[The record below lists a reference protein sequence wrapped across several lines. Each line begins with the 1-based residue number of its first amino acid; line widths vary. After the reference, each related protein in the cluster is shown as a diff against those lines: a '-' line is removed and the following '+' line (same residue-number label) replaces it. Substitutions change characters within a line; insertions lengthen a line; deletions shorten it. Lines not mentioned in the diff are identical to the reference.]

1 MVLLSQE
8 VILPHHKK
16 ALMHII
22 LLGIKKK
29 NIHKIIYFL
38 AIVGA
43 LIGQGQEQTV
53 GLFLNTPAAAP
64 GYTLFAPMSY
74 NVTYLIDN
82 NGELVQS
89 WSSEYRPG
97 LSVYILENGD
107 LLRTRIIQGQ
117 LFQTGGHGG
126 GVEIIDWDGNLVWEF
141 DYFSDQYWQHHD
153 IESLPNGNVLLIAWE
168 HKADA
173 SAIANGRN
181 PNMLDGS
188 QQPFGFWPDH
198 IIEVNPESNSI
209 AWEWHVWDHLIQD
222 YDSSKVNY
230 GVVSDHPELVNL
242 NYPSGPNT
250 SGDWL
255 HINAVDYN
263 AELDQIILSV
273 HHFGEIWIIDHST
286 TTIEAASHT
295 GGNSGKGGDLLYRW
309 GNPQAYIGGNSN
321 ERIFFGQH
329 DARWIEDGS
338 QIMVFN
344 NGSGRPGGSYSS
356 IDVITQPIGED
367 NLYMLD
373 SNGIYEPDTLSWQYT
388 ATPLGDL
395 FAANISGAH
404 RLENGNTL
412 ICDGP
417 RGHYFE
423 VDSAGSLVWDYVNP
437 VVNTGPL
444 YQGQEIPTQGSAQN
458 STLNRTFR
466 VHRYPTDYLGFA
478 GHNLEPTGPIELY
491 MNTHDLTYLPDKHSL
506 HQNYPN
512 PLNPETI
519 IPYDLPENIFVNITI
534 YDLLGR
540 QVKTLVNQV
549 QNAGFNSIQWNATN
563 DYGEPVSAGIYLYQ
577 IQAGTFYQTRKMA
590 LLR

>member
-1 MVLLSQE
+1 M
-8 VILPHHKK
+8 
-16 ALMHII
+16 
-22 LLGIKKK
+22 

-43 LIGQGQEQTV
+43 LIGQDQEQTV
-53 GLFLNTPAAAP
+53 GLFLNTTAAAP

-173 SAIANGRN
+173 TAIANGRN

-295 GGNSGKGGDLLYRW
+295 GGNSGKGGDLLFRW

-338 QIMVFN
+338 QVMVFN

-367 NLYMLD
+367 NLYVLD
-373 SNGIYEPDTLSWQYT
+373 SNGIYGPDTLSWQYT

-478 GHNLEPTGPIELY
+478 GHNLDPTGPIELY

-519 IPYDLPENIFVNITI
+519 IPYGLAENIFVNITI

-577 IQAGTFYQTRKMA
+577 IKAGTFYQTRKMA

>member
-1 MVLLSQE
+1 M
-8 VILPHHKK
+8 
-16 ALMHII
+16 
-22 LLGIKKK
+22 

-43 LIGQGQEQTV
+43 LIGQDQEQTV

-107 LLRTRIIQGQ
+107 LLRTRIVQGQ

-338 QIMVFN
+338 QVMVFN

-356 IDVITQPIGED
+356 IDLITQPIGED
-367 NLYMLD
+367 NLYVLD
-373 SNGIYEPDTLSWQYT
+373 SNGIYGPDTLSWQYT

-577 IQAGTFYQTRKMA
+577 IQAGTFYQTRKMV

>member
-1 MVLLSQE
+1 M
-8 VILPHHKK
+8 
-16 ALMHII
+16 
-22 LLGIKKK
+22 

-43 LIGQGQEQTV
+43 LIGQDQEQTV

-181 PNMLDGS
+181 PNILAGS

-242 NYPSGPNT
+242 NYPSNPNT

-329 DARWIEDGS
+329 DARWIEGGS

-367 NLYMLD
+367 NLYVLD
-373 SNGIYEPDTLSWQYT
+373 SNGIYGPDTLSWQYT

-519 IPYDLPENIFVNITI
+519 IPYGLAENIFVNITI

>member
-1 MVLLSQE
+1 M
-8 VILPHHKK
+8 
-16 ALMHII
+16 
-22 LLGIKKK
+22 

-43 LIGQGQEQTV
+43 LIGQDQEQTV

-181 PNMLDGS
+181 PNMLAGS

-250 SGDWL
+250 NGDWL

-367 NLYMLD
+367 NLYVLD
-373 SNGIYEPDTLSWQYT
+373 SNGIYGPDTLSWQYT

>member
-1 MVLLSQE
+1 V
-8 VILPHHKK
+8 
-16 ALMHII
+16 
-22 LLGIKKK
+22 
-29 NIHKIIYFL
+29 
-38 AIVGA
+38 
-43 LIGQGQEQTV
+43 QTV
-53 GLFLNTPAAAP
+53 GLFLNTTAAAP
-64 GYTLFAPMSY
+64 GYTLLAPMSY

-173 SAIANGRN
+173 TAIANGRN
-181 PNMLDGS
+181 PNMLAGS

-577 IQAGTFYQTRKMA
+577 IQAGTFYQTRKMV

>member
-1 MVLLSQE
+1 M
-8 VILPHHKK
+8 
-16 ALMHII
+16 
-22 LLGIKKK
+22 

-89 WSSEYRPG
+89 WPSEYGPG

-107 LLRTRIIQGQ
+107 LLRTRRLQGQ
-117 LFQTGGHGG
+117 LFQTGGRGG
-126 GVEIIDWDGNLVWEF
+126 GVEIIDWDGNLIWEF
-141 DYFSDQYWQHHD
+141 DYFSNQFWQHHD
-153 IESLPNGNVLLIAWE
+153 IESLPNGNILLIAWE
-168 HKADA
+168 HKTDA
-173 SAIANGRN
+173 EAIANGRN
-181 PNMLDGS
+181 PILLGGS
-188 QQPFGFWPDH
+188 LQPFGFWPDH
-198 IIEVNPESNSI
+198 IIEVDPDSNSVV
-209 AWEWHVWDHLIQD
+209 WEWHVWDHIIQED
-222 YDSSKVNY
+222 DSSKANY
-230 GVVSDHPELVNL
+230 GVVSDHPELVNI
-242 NYPSGPNT
+242 NYPIGPNT
-250 SGDWL
+250 DGGDWL

-263 AELDQIILSV
+263 AELDQIMLSV

-286 TTIEAASHT
+286 TTAEAASHS

-367 NLYMLD
+367 NLYVLD
-373 SNGIYEPDTLSWQYT
+373 SNGIYGPDTLSWQYT

>member
-1 MVLLSQE
+1 M
-8 VILPHHKK
+8 
-16 ALMHII
+16 
-22 LLGIKKK
+22 

-53 GLFLNTPAAAP
+53 GLFLNTTAAAP

-181 PNMLDGS
+181 PNMLAGS

-250 SGDWL
+250 NGDWL

-367 NLYMLD
+367 NLYVLD
-373 SNGIYEPDTLSWQYT
+373 SNGIYGPDTLSWQYT

>member
-1 MVLLSQE
+1 M
-8 VILPHHKK
+8 
-16 ALMHII
+16 
-22 LLGIKKK
+22 

-43 LIGQGQEQTV
+43 LIGQDQEQTV

-181 PNMLDGS
+181 PNMLAGS

-286 TTIEAASHT
+286 TTIEAASHI

-367 NLYMLD
+367 NLYVLD
-373 SNGIYEPDTLSWQYT
+373 SNGIYGPDTLSWQYT

-478 GHNLEPTGPIELY
+478 GHNLDPTGPIELY

-519 IPYDLPENIFVNITI
+519 IPYGLAENIFVNITI

>member
-1 MVLLSQE
+1 M
-8 VILPHHKK
+8 
-16 ALMHII
+16 
-22 LLGIKKK
+22 

-89 WSSEYRPG
+89 WPSEYRPG

-173 SAIANGRN
+173 TAIANGRN
-181 PNMLDGS
+181 PNMLAGS

-367 NLYMLD
+367 NLYVLD
-373 SNGIYEPDTLSWQYT
+373 SNGIYGPDTLSWQYT

>member
-1 MVLLSQE
+1 M
-8 VILPHHKK
+8 
-16 ALMHII
+16 
-22 LLGIKKK
+22 

-38 AIVGA
+38 AIVGV

-53 GLFLNTPAAAP
+53 GLFLNTTAAAP

-173 SAIANGRN
+173 TAIANGRN
-181 PNMLDGS
+181 PNMLAGS

-367 NLYMLD
+367 NLYVLD

>member
-1 MVLLSQE
+1 
-8 VILPHHKK
+8 
-16 ALMHII
+16 MHII

-38 AIVGA
+38 AIVGV

-53 GLFLNTPAAAP
+53 GLFLNTTAAAP

-173 SAIANGRN
+173 TAIANGRN
-181 PNMLDGS
+181 PNMLAGS

-273 HHFGEIWIIDHST
+273 HHFGEVWIIDHST

-367 NLYMLD
+367 NLYVLD

>member
-1 MVLLSQE
+1 M
-8 VILPHHKK
+8 
-16 ALMHII
+16 
-22 LLGIKKK
+22 

-43 LIGQGQEQTV
+43 LIGQDQEQTV

-181 PNMLDGS
+181 PNMLAGS

-367 NLYMLD
+367 NLYVLD
-373 SNGIYEPDTLSWQYT
+373 SNGIYGPDTLSWQYT

-478 GHNLEPTGPIELY
+478 GHNLDPTGPIELY

-519 IPYDLPENIFVNITI
+519 IPYGLAENIFVNITI

-540 QVKTLVNQV
+540 QVKILVNQV

>member
-1 MVLLSQE
+1 M
-8 VILPHHKK
+8 
-16 ALMHII
+16 
-22 LLGIKKK
+22 

-173 SAIANGRN
+173 TAIANGRN
-181 PNMLDGS
+181 PNMLAGS

-367 NLYMLD
+367 NLYVLD
-373 SNGIYEPDTLSWQYT
+373 SNGIYGPDTLSWQYT

>member
-1 MVLLSQE
+1 M
-8 VILPHHKK
+8 
-16 ALMHII
+16 
-22 LLGIKKK
+22 

-38 AIVGA
+38 AIVGV

-53 GLFLNTPAAAP
+53 GLFLNTTAAAP

-173 SAIANGRN
+173 TAIANGRN
-181 PNMLDGS
+181 PNMLAGS

-198 IIEVNPESNSI
+198 IIEVNPESNII

-367 NLYMLD
+367 NLYVLD
-373 SNGIYEPDTLSWQYT
+373 SNGIYGPDTLSWQYT

-519 IPYDLPENIFVNITI
+519 IPYGLAENIFVNITI

>member
-1 MVLLSQE
+1 M
-8 VILPHHKK
+8 
-16 ALMHII
+16 
-22 LLGIKKK
+22 

-43 LIGQGQEQTV
+43 LIGQDQEQTV

-181 PNMLDGS
+181 PNMLAGS

-329 DARWIEDGS
+329 DARWIEGGS

-367 NLYMLD
+367 NLYVLD
-373 SNGIYEPDTLSWQYT
+373 SNGIYGPDTLSWQYT

-478 GHNLEPTGPIELY
+478 GHNLDPTGPIELY

-519 IPYDLPENIFVNITI
+519 IPYGLAENIFVNITI

-577 IQAGTFYQTRKMA
+577 IKAGTFYQTRKMA

>member
-1 MVLLSQE
+1 M
-8 VILPHHKK
+8 
-16 ALMHII
+16 
-22 LLGIKKK
+22 

-43 LIGQGQEQTV
+43 LIGQDQEQTV

-173 SAIANGRN
+173 TAIANGRN
-181 PNMLDGS
+181 PNMLAGS

-367 NLYMLD
+367 NLYVLD
-373 SNGIYEPDTLSWQYT
+373 SNGIYGPDTLSWQYT

-519 IPYDLPENIFVNITI
+519 IPYNLPENIFVNITI

-577 IQAGTFYQTRKMA
+577 IKAGTFYQTRKMA

>member
-198 IIEVNPESNSI
+198 IIEVNPESNII

-367 NLYMLD
+367 NLYVLD
-373 SNGIYEPDTLSWQYT
+373 SNGIYGPDTLSWQYT

-466 VHRYPTDYLGFA
+466 VHRYPTDYLGFS

-577 IQAGTFYQTRKMA
+577 IQAGTFYQTRKMV

>member
-1 MVLLSQE
+1 M
-8 VILPHHKK
+8 
-16 ALMHII
+16 
-22 LLGIKKK
+22 

-53 GLFLNTPAAAP
+53 GLFLNTTAAAP

-173 SAIANGRN
+173 TAIANGRN
-181 PNMLDGS
+181 PNMLAGS

-367 NLYMLD
+367 NLYVLD

>member
-1 MVLLSQE
+1 M
-8 VILPHHKK
+8 
-16 ALMHII
+16 
-22 LLGIKKK
+22 

-38 AIVGA
+38 AIVGV

-53 GLFLNTPAAAP
+53 GLFLNTTAAAP

-173 SAIANGRN
+173 TAIANGRN

-242 NYPSGPNT
+242 NYPSGPITN
-250 SGDWL
+250 GDWL

-295 GGNSGKGGDLLYRW
+295 GGNSGKGGDLLYRC

-519 IPYDLPENIFVNITI
+519 IPYGLAENIFVNITI

>member
-1 MVLLSQE
+1 M
-8 VILPHHKK
+8 
-16 ALMHII
+16 
-22 LLGIKKK
+22 

-38 AIVGA
+38 AIVGV

-53 GLFLNTPAAAP
+53 GLFLNTTAAAP

-173 SAIANGRN
+173 TAIANGRN

-338 QIMVFN
+338 QVMVFN

-519 IPYDLPENIFVNITI
+519 IPYGLAENIFVNITI

-549 QNAGFNSIQWNATN
+549 QNTGFNSIQWNATN

>member
-1 MVLLSQE
+1 M
-8 VILPHHKK
+8 
-16 ALMHII
+16 
-22 LLGIKKK
+22 

-38 AIVGA
+38 VIVGA

-53 GLFLNTPAAAP
+53 GLFLNTTAAAP

-89 WSSEYRPG
+89 WSSDYRPG

-173 SAIANGRN
+173 TAIANGRN
-181 PNMLDGS
+181 PNMLAGS

>member
-1 MVLLSQE
+1 
-8 VILPHHKK
+8 
-16 ALMHII
+16 MHII

-181 PNMLDGS
+181 PNMLAGS

-198 IIEVNPESNSI
+198 IIEVNPESNII

-338 QIMVFN
+338 QVMVFN

-367 NLYMLD
+367 NLYVLD
-373 SNGIYEPDTLSWQYT
+373 SNGIYGPDTLSWQYT

-540 QVKTLVNQV
+540 QVKTLVNQG
-549 QNAGFNSIQWNATN
+549 QNAGFNSIKWNATN

>member
-1 MVLLSQE
+1 M
-8 VILPHHKK
+8 
-16 ALMHII
+16 
-22 LLGIKKK
+22 

-38 AIVGA
+38 AIVGV

-53 GLFLNTPAAAP
+53 GLFLNTPSAAP

-173 SAIANGRN
+173 TAIANGRN
-181 PNMLDGS
+181 PNMLAGS

-577 IQAGTFYQTRKMA
+577 IQAGTFYQTRKMV

>member
-1 MVLLSQE
+1 M
-8 VILPHHKK
+8 
-16 ALMHII
+16 
-22 LLGIKKK
+22 

-38 AIVGA
+38 AIVGV

-53 GLFLNTPAAAP
+53 GLFLNTTAAAP

-126 GVEIIDWDGNLVWEF
+126 GVEIIDWNGNLVWEF

-173 SAIANGRN
+173 TAIANGRN
-181 PNMLDGS
+181 PNMLAGS

-367 NLYMLD
+367 NLYVLD
-373 SNGIYEPDTLSWQYT
+373 SNGIYGPDTLSWQYT

>member
-1 MVLLSQE
+1 M
-8 VILPHHKK
+8 
-16 ALMHII
+16 
-22 LLGIKKK
+22 

-53 GLFLNTPAAAP
+53 GLFLNTTAAAP

-173 SAIANGRN
+173 TAIANGRN
-181 PNMLDGS
+181 PNMLAGS

>member
-1 MVLLSQE
+1 M
-8 VILPHHKK
+8 
-16 ALMHII
+16 
-22 LLGIKKK
+22 

-38 AIVGA
+38 AIVCA

-53 GLFLNTPAAAP
+53 GLFLNTAAAAP

-181 PNMLDGS
+181 PNMLAGS

-329 DARWIEDGS
+329 DARWIEGGS

-367 NLYMLD
+367 NLYVLD
-373 SNGIYEPDTLSWQYT
+373 SNGIYGPDTLSWQYT

-478 GHNLEPTGPIELY
+478 GHNLDPTGPIELY

-519 IPYDLPENIFVNITI
+519 IPYGLAENIFVNITI

-540 QVKTLVNQV
+540 QVKILVNQV

>member
-1 MVLLSQE
+1 
-8 VILPHHKK
+8 
-16 ALMHII
+16 
-22 LLGIKKK
+22 
-29 NIHKIIYFL
+29 
-38 AIVGA
+38 
-43 LIGQGQEQTV
+43 
-53 GLFLNTPAAAP
+53 
-64 GYTLFAPMSY
+64 MSY

-181 PNMLDGS
+181 PNMLAGS

-329 DARWIEDGS
+329 DARWIEGGS

-367 NLYMLD
+367 NLYVLD
-373 SNGIYEPDTLSWQYT
+373 SNGIYGPDTLSWQYT

-478 GHNLEPTGPIELY
+478 GHNLDPTGPIELY

-519 IPYDLPENIFVNITI
+519 IPYGLAENIFVNITI

-577 IQAGTFYQTRKMA
+577 IKAGTFYQTRKMA

>member
-1 MVLLSQE
+1 M
-8 VILPHHKK
+8 
-16 ALMHII
+16 
-22 LLGIKKK
+22 

-38 AIVGA
+38 AIVGV

-53 GLFLNTPAAAP
+53 GLFLNTTAAAP

-173 SAIANGRN
+173 TAIANGRN
-181 PNMLDGS
+181 PNMLAGS

-338 QIMVFN
+338 QVMVFN

-367 NLYMLD
+367 NLYVLD
-373 SNGIYEPDTLSWQYT
+373 SNGIYGPDTLSWQYT

-512 PLNPETI
+512 PLNPGTI

-577 IQAGTFYQTRKMA
+577 IKAGTFYQTRKMA

>member
-1 MVLLSQE
+1 M
-8 VILPHHKK
+8 
-16 ALMHII
+16 
-22 LLGIKKK
+22 

-43 LIGQGQEQTV
+43 LIGQDQEQTV

-107 LLRTRIIQGQ
+107 LLRTRIVQGQ

-168 HKADA
+168 HKADVT
-173 SAIANGRN
+173 AIANGRN
-181 PNMLDGS
+181 PNMLVGS

-209 AWEWHVWDHLIQD
+209 VWEWHVWDHLIQD

-230 GVVSDHPELVNL
+230 GVVSDHPELVNI
-242 NYPSGPNT
+242 NYPIGPTNN
-250 SGDWL
+250 GDWL

-263 AELDQIILSV
+263 AELDQIMLSV

-286 TTIEAASHT
+286 TTAEAASHS

-344 NGSGRPGGSYSS
+344 NGSGRPGGSYTSV
-356 IDVITQPIGED
+356 DVFTQPISEN
-367 NLYMLD
+367 NLYPLD
-373 SNGIYEPDTLSWQYT
+373 SNGVYGPDSLSWQYT
-388 ATPLGDL
+388 ATPQGDF

-417 RGHYFE
+417 QGHYFE
-423 VDSAGSLVWDYVNP
+423 IDSAGSLVWDYVNP
-437 VVNTGPL
+437 VINTGPL
-444 YQGQEIPTQGSAQN
+444 YQGEEIPVQGGPQGS
-458 STLNRTFR
+458 SINRTFR
-466 VHRYPTDYLGFA
+466 VHRYPIDYLGFS

-491 MNTHDLTYLPDKHSL
+491 MNIHDLTFLPDKHSL

-512 PLNPETI
+512 PFNPETI
-519 IPYDLPENIFVNITI
+519 IPYNLPENIFVNITI

-549 QNAGFNSIQWNATN
+549 QNTGFNSIQWNATN

>member
-1 MVLLSQE
+1 MNKVIKLL
-8 VILPHHKK
+8 
-16 ALMHII
+16 
-22 LLGIKKK
+22 K
-29 NIHKIIYFL
+29 NICFL
-38 AIVGA
+38 FITG
-43 LIGQGQEQTV
+43 LLTGQEEDQTV
-53 GLFLNTPAAAP
+53 GLFLNTAAAAP

-338 QIMVFN
+338 QVMVFN

-367 NLYMLD
+367 NLYVLD
-373 SNGIYEPDTLSWQYT
+373 SNGIYGPDTLSWQYT

-491 MNTHDLTYLPDKHSL
+491 MNIHDLTFLPDKHSL

-512 PLNPETI
+512 PFNPETI
-519 IPYDLPENIFVNITI
+519 IPYNLPENIFVNITI

-540 QVKTLVNQV
+540 QVKILVNQV

>member
-1 MVLLSQE
+1 M
-8 VILPHHKK
+8 
-16 ALMHII
+16 
-22 LLGIKKK
+22 

-181 PNMLDGS
+181 PNMLAGS

-367 NLYMLD
+367 NLYVLD
-373 SNGIYEPDTLSWQYT
+373 SNGIYGPDTLSWQYT

>member
-173 SAIANGRN
+173 TAIANGRN
-181 PNMLDGS
+181 PNMLAGS

-367 NLYMLD
+367 NLYVLD
-373 SNGIYEPDTLSWQYT
+373 SNGIYGPDTLSWQYT

>member
-1 MVLLSQE
+1 M
-8 VILPHHKK
+8 
-16 ALMHII
+16 
-22 LLGIKKK
+22 

-43 LIGQGQEQTV
+43 LIGQDQEQTV

-181 PNMLDGS
+181 PNMLAGS

-250 SGDWL
+250 NGDWL

-309 GNPQAYIGGNSN
+309 GNPQSYIVDNTN
-321 ERIFFGQH
+321 VRMFFGQH
-329 DARWIEDGS
+329 DTRWIENGS
-338 QIMVFN
+338 KIMVFN

-367 NLYMLD
+367 NLYVLD
-373 SNGIYEPDTLSWQYT
+373 SNGIYGPDALSWQYT
-388 ATPLGDL
+388 ATPPGDL

>member
-1 MVLLSQE
+1 M
-8 VILPHHKK
+8 
-16 ALMHII
+16 
-22 LLGIKKK
+22 

-181 PNMLDGS
+181 PNMLAGS

-367 NLYMLD
+367 NLYVLD
-373 SNGIYEPDTLSWQYT
+373 SNGIYGPDTLSWQYT

-577 IQAGTFYQTRKMA
+577 IQAGTFYQTRKMV

>member
-1 MVLLSQE
+1 M
-8 VILPHHKK
+8 
-16 ALMHII
+16 
-22 LLGIKKK
+22 

-43 LIGQGQEQTV
+43 LLGQGQEQTV
-53 GLFLNTPAAAP
+53 GLFLNTTAAAP

-173 SAIANGRN
+173 TAIANGRN
-181 PNMLDGS
+181 PNMLAGS

-242 NYPSGPNT
+242 NYPSGPITN
-250 SGDWL
+250 GDWL

-367 NLYMLD
+367 NLYVLD

>member
-1 MVLLSQE
+1 M
-8 VILPHHKK
+8 
-16 ALMHII
+16 
-22 LLGIKKK
+22 

-43 LIGQGQEQTV
+43 LIGQDQDQTV

-89 WSSEYRPG
+89 WPSEYSPG

-181 PNMLDGS
+181 PNMLAGS

-367 NLYMLD
+367 NLYVLD
-373 SNGIYEPDTLSWQYT
+373 SNGIYGPDTLSWQYT

-478 GHNLEPTGPIELY
+478 GHNLDPTGPIELY

-519 IPYDLPENIFVNITI
+519 ISYDLPENIFVNITI

>member
-1 MVLLSQE
+1 M
-8 VILPHHKK
+8 
-16 ALMHII
+16 
-22 LLGIKKK
+22 

-43 LIGQGQEQTV
+43 LIGQDQEQTV

-181 PNMLDGS
+181 PNMLAGS

-329 DARWIEDGS
+329 DARWIEGGS

-367 NLYMLD
+367 NLYVLD
-373 SNGIYEPDTLSWQYT
+373 SNGIYGPDTLSWQYT

-519 IPYDLPENIFVNITI
+519 IPYGLAENIFVNITI

-540 QVKTLVNQV
+540 QVKILVNQV

-577 IQAGTFYQTRKMA
+577 IKAGTFYQTRKMA